1 MYYWV
6 EVLCWSNPIPW
17 AVAGGR
23 RRLRGG
29 VQERRKG
36 WWWEW
41 ETVREGDSILLV
53 KEGFGTKG
61 KEEEEEEERS
71 FLRQKGEKRGGEGRY
86 REGRCCVR
94 VCVYGRERE
103 YGTYNYKDFHPRRRE
118 RDFPLKFGDSLI
130 PLPCCELPLPK
141 RGSQL
146 EVGGKDISAM

>member
-17 AVAGGR
+17 VVAGASSAQRWCRREEKGGGGSGR
-23 RRLRGG
+23 RR
-29 VQERRKG
+29 
-36 WWWEW
+36 
-41 ETVREGDSILLV
+41 REGDSILLV

-61 KEEEEEEERS
+61 KEEEEEERS

-86 REGRCCVR
+86 REGRCCVC
-94 VCVYGRERE
+94 VCMGERERVW
-103 YGTYNYKDFHPRRRE
+103 YNYKDFHPRRRE

-141 RGSQL
+141 GGSQL